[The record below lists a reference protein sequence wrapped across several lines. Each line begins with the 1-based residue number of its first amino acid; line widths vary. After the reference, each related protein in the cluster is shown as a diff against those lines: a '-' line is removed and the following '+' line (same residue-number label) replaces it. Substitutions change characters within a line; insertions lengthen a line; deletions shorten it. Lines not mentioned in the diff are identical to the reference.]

1 MFSSNMSWEI
11 GFDLDSASFAA
22 DASNILPREPPPKR
36 RKIQLACNSC
46 RMRKTRCDGRRP
58 VCSPCEKRGSGD
70 ECLYEEGTLHTR
82 KHIQA
87 LESRLEQLERGSHP
101 RHMWLDDNPVASQ
114 HNSHVDW
121 PRDPRPRP
129 SPPREDDKLNG
140 PGGPNVPVLVQSTT
154 HSRSTIRMASATTL
168 RDNKTQSS
176 DALATVSACIHDPD
190 VLYGASST
198 ISFVE
203 RVLLT
208 TGEPDNVGERP
219 RPGTDEKK
227 PEAYSVED
235 GVEESDRQ
243 TRQLSGL
250 ELLPIRRIADS
261 YQKSFWD
268 IVHPIFPVLHR
279 PTFTRFYNQLWGPT
293 KLAESPEIVDDP
305 VMLATLNLVLAI
317 GCRFT
322 VSVHQGSRAFLS
334 DQFYQRARGL
344 VPIDALDVASL
355 AAVQMLLLT
364 AVHLQSTTYSS
375 RCWNIVGLAMRVAQS
390 LGLHLNGSESGTSNQ
405 REREMRRR
413 VWYTCV
419 TLDRLISTT
428 FGRPA
433 MLSNSSSVPLPLIVD
448 DEYLLEDGEGTQPVT
463 SQCRIGSFVY
473 TVQLLELLNEVL
485 HSFYAEDGKTQ
496 VPTTGK
502 HEERPMPDLHEML
515 RLNSKLDRFLEDL
528 PTNLRLQNVSGNSEA
543 PTGNPLLQ
551 ARVLYCR
558 FLYTRLLLLR
568 PVILSLA
575 HSASITFGAATIVL
589 ASRLCSPQDGTETF
603 VDDSLSLAMAIFRY
617 YTPEV
622 ESATQAIQVL
632 EDLRNRLPRGRNKGA
647 VMSHREVQLTKRPNE
662 SSNRDSEV
670 VYGSCVG
677 NIEYYR
683 ESHTP
688 DPLSED
694 WFSRQALD
702 FNFQEYLREN
712 YGQ

>member
-1 MFSSNMSWEI
+1 MSWEI
-11 GFDLDSASFAA
+11 GFDLDLASFAA
-22 DASNILPREPPPKR
+22 DASNMLPEEPPPKR

-58 VCSPCEKRGSGD
+58 VCSPCERRGSGD
-70 ECLYEEGTLHTR
+70 DCLYEEGTLHTR
-82 KHIQA
+82 K
-87 LESRLEQLERGSHP
+87 LEQLERGSHP
-101 RHMWLDDNPVASQ
+101 GHMRLDDN
-114 HNSHVDW
+114 
-121 PRDPRPRP
+121 PRPRP
-129 SPPREDDKLNG
+129 SPPREDDRLNRS
-140 PGGPNVPVLVQSTT
+140 GGPNVPVLVQSTT
-154 HSRSTIRMASATTL
+154 HCRSTIRMTSATTV
-168 RDNKTQSS
+168 RDNKAKSS
-176 DALATVSACIHDPD
+176 DALATVSTCIHDPH

-208 TGEPDNVGERP
+208 TGEPDNFGEQP
-219 RPGTDEKK
+219 RPGTDDTA
-227 PEAYSVED
+227 PEAH
-235 GVEESDRQ
+235 GVQESDRQ

-279 PTFTRFYNQLWGPT
+279 PTFTRFCSQLWGPT
-293 KLAESPEIVDDP
+293 TSAESPKIVDDP

-322 VSVHQGSRAFLS
+322 QSVHQGSREFLS
-334 DQFYQRARGL
+334 DQLYQRARGL

-355 AAVQMLLLT
+355 PAVQMLLLT

-390 LGLHLNGSESGTSNQ
+390 LGLHLNRSESGTSNQ
-405 REREMRRR
+405 LEREMRRR

-419 TLDRLISTT
+419 LLDRLICTT
-428 FGRPA
+428 FRRPA
-433 MLSNSSSVPLPLIVD
+433 MLSNSSSVPLPLMVD

-473 TVQLLELLNEVL
+473 TVQLLDILKEVL
-485 HSFYAEDGKTQ
+485 HSFYAEDGETQ
-496 VPTTGK
+496 APTTGK
-502 HEERPMPDLHEML
+502 HEQRPMPDLHEML

-528 PTNLRLQNVSGNSEA
+528 PTNLRMQNVPWNSEA
-543 PTGNPLLQ
+543 LTGNPLLQ

-558 FLYTRLLLLR
+558 C
-568 PVILSLA
+568 
-575 HSASITFGAATIVL
+575 SAWWTVYFTFGAATIVL
-589 ASRLCSPQDGTETF
+589 ASRLCSPQDGTKTS
-603 VDDSLSLAMAIFRY
+603 VNDSLSLAMAIFRH

-632 EDLRNRLPRGRNKGA
+632 EGLQNCLSRGGNKGA
-647 VMSHREVQLTKRPNE
+647 DMLHREVQQTKRPNE
-662 SSNRDSEV
+662 SSHCDSEIG
-670 VYGSCVG
+670 YGSGVG
-677 NIEYYR
+677 NTEYYR
-683 ESHTP
+683 ETHTP

-702 FNFQEYLREN
+702 FDF
-712 YGQ
+712 